1 MEATEAQR
9 GAGCLL
15 QMKLQR
21 TRSRVWEFR
30 PFSSGFGEMC
40 MQQGEHI
47 RAPGLTQQKTR
58 ECQGDLQSLSRL
70 RDHTPM
76 NPVER
81 TTPFKALTS
90 SSILCARVE
99 IPTSAALAM
108 LSFSITGSRL
118 WITSATT
125 SNTGHCGPPPIKASI
140 RIKGPADQPLE
151 RLDIVPDPIVF
162 ARRSHSV
169 SVSSTSENARRAEQR
184 ARSGRS
190 PCLVPEIQ
198 SILQAEHAAPTCE
211 WRQPGLDN
219 TSVPAGRRSHQT
231 VDQTS
236 FPQGRLREISHL
248 SSHVNAPARWPT
260 QRPFARRLHPLL
272 HR

>member
-1 MEATEAQR
+1 MEATERQS
-9 GAGCLL
+9 GAGCVL

-81 TTPFKALTS
+81 TTPFKAMTS
-90 SSILCARVE
+90 SRIRCARVE

-140 RIKGPADQPLE
+140 RIKGPGRPA
-151 RLDIVPDPIVF
+151 
-162 ARRSHSV
+162 ARKTGYSSRPNCNRAPVAV
-169 SVSSTSENARRAEQR
+169 SVCFIHVRERSKSGATGQERAFAMSSS
-184 ARSGRS
+184 
-190 PCLVPEIQ
+190 
-198 SILQAEHAAPTCE
+198 
-211 WRQPGLDN
+211 
-219 TSVPAGRRSHQT
+219 
-231 VDQTS
+231 
-236 FPQGRLREISHL
+236 
-248 SSHVNAPARWPT
+248 
-260 QRPFARRLHPLL
+260 
-272 HR
+272 